1 MSTFGKHEL
10 LEKVLSQKLSDGLI
24 TQKDL
29 NTVFDAIIE
38 TIMDCGKTGT
48 DITLQGFGAFKRTI
62 SKAKKAR
69 NPKTGETIDVP
80 EKANYKFRISHSFKT
95 EINKK

>member
-10 LEKVLSQKLSDGLI
+10 LQKVLKEKLPEGLV
-24 TQKDL
+24 TSKDL
-29 NTVFDAIIE
+29 TTIFESLIE
-38 TIMDCGKTGT
+38 TIMECGKDGT
-48 DITLQGFGAFKRTI
+48 DITIQGFGAFKRTI

-69 NPKTGETIDVP
+69 NPKTGAIIDVP
-80 EKANYKFRISHSFKT
+80 EKANYKFRIANSFKT